1 MTSSKSFFISDILNR
16 EEERETSV
24 TPASS
29 FTSDDHH
36 GDSVD
41 GMNVRESKHLSNGG
55 TRKAR
60 KARTIFTDQQL
71 RTLEESFEKQ
81 KYLSVQD
88 RLDLAK
94 QLKLSDTQ
102 VKTWYQNRRTKWKRQ
117 STVGMDLLTETEN
130 VAAVQQA
137 IKCNPYWSAYLS
149 GQVPIMADLK
159 ACNSFNPQVSL
170 TNRLVNSNA
179 KTASPS
185 SWEASSPLYL
195 WPSVLPIFSSV
206 SCR

>member
-1 MTSSKSFFISDILNR
+1 MSSSKSFLISDILNR

-29 FTSDDHH
+29 LTSDEHR
-36 GDSVD
+36 GDSAEITN
-41 GMNVRESKHLSNGG
+41 GGESKHPSQGAS
-55 TRKAR
+55 RKAR

-137 IKCNPYWSAYLS
+137 IKCNPYWTAYLS
-149 GQVPIMADLK
+149 GQLPVMADLK
-159 ACNSFNPQVSL
+159 ACNAFNAQETL
-170 TNRLVNSNA
+170 ATQLASNA
-179 KTASPS
+179 KMTS
-185 SWEASSPLYL
+185 SWESSPLYL
-195 WPSVLPIFSSV
+195 WPSVVPVFSSV